1 MGVHLGAVGAANWS
15 SQFSGEYGVTVA
27 VTGKT
32 KRASKTITP
41 APLPARTWHE
51 ENERLT
57 TWGQQFAV
65 RIMRMSL
72 RSEERTYAVGA
83 KLSKRHSNLAS
94 AHHVSWR
101 RLSEKGRCEI
111 WAFLQ
116 ARSPPI
122 LAERVRTGW
131 ANMIP
136 NRKVRIIMNEG
147 TLLIIIIRRYSLYE
161 GTYYIR
167 TKQGIYTFVPSYVR
181 TYVPLYLLLLINLL
195 HSYERRYDN
204 IYLLRSSDI

>member
-1 MGVHLGAVGAANWS
+1 
-15 SQFSGEYGVTVA
+15 
-27 VTGKT
+27 
-32 KRASKTITP
+32 
-41 APLPARTWHE
+41 
-51 ENERLT
+51 
-57 TWGQQFAV
+57 
-65 RIMRMSL
+65 MRMSL

-161 GTYYIR
+161 GTYYIYVR
-167 TKQGIYTFVPSYVR
+167 SKVYIPSYLRMYVR
-181 TYVPLYLLLLINLL
+181 TYLYIYYYLLFYFIRTNEGMIIFTYYAIVIYKLSASLLNDPRLFMTQKW
-195 HSYERRYDN
+195 RRGRLVRDEVLDDL
-204 IYLLRSSDI
+204 IDAASMKKCT

>member
-32 KRASKTITP
+32 KRASKIITP

-51 ENERLT
+51 ENERLMA
-57 TWGQQFAV
+57 WGQQFAV
-65 RIMRMSL
+65 RIMRMRL
-72 RSEERTYAVGA
+72 CSEERTYAVGA

-136 NRKVRIIMNEG
+136 KVRIIMNEG

-161 GTYYIR
+161 GTYYIYVR
-167 TKQGIYTFVPSYVR
+167 SKVYIPSYLHICTYVR
-181 TYVPLYLLLLINLL
+181 TFIFIITYYFTSFV
-195 HSYERRYDN
+195 RTKVW
-204 IYLLRSSDI
+204 

>member
-1 MGVHLGAVGAANWS
+1 MA
-15 SQFSGEYGVTVA
+15 
-27 VTGKT
+27 
-32 KRASKTITP
+32 
-41 APLPARTWHE
+41 
-51 ENERLT
+51 
-57 TWGQQFAV
+57 WGQQFAV
-65 RIMRMSL
+65 RIMRMRL
-72 RSEERTYAVGA
+72 CSEERTYAVGA

-136 NRKVRIIMNEG
+136 KVRIIIMNEG

-161 GTYYIR
+161 GTYYIYVR
-167 TKQGIYTFVPSYVR
+167 SKVYIPSYLRMYVR
-181 TYVPLYLLLLINLL
+181 TYLYIYYYLLFYFIRTNEGMIIFTYYAIVIYKLSASLLNDPRLFMTQKW
-195 HSYERRYDN
+195 RRGRLVRDEVLDDL
-204 IYLLRSSDI
+204 IDAASMKKCT